1 MAATRV
7 TGLLLAAVAA
17 STLVLASVP
26 TEAHDRGRSG
36 GSNGSSASSSRA
48 REVRRLAT
56 LTAAGVPGKAK
67 VDYRVRT
74 RDGATRYDFK
84 VEVERQ
90 TPGAVLEV
98 RVNGT
103 LMGTITVGSLGRG
116 KLELTSTRVDDNPH
130 PEDDGALP
138 DGFAGIPARATVTVG
153 AFSGILR

>member
-1 MAATRV
+1 MATARV

-26 TEAHDRGRSG
+26 TEAHDRGRGG
-36 GSNGSSASSSRA
+36 GSGSASSRS
-48 REVRRLAT
+48 REVRRVAT
-56 LTAAGVPGKAK
+56 LTAASGVRGKAK
-67 VDYRVRT
+67 VDYRERA
-74 RDGATRYDFK
+74 RNGATRYDFK

-90 TPGAVLEV
+90 TPGVVLEV

-130 PEDDGALP
+130 PEDDGSLP

-153 AFSGILR
+153 VFSGTLR